1 MRGVSDE
8 IEFASFVCESEV
20 AFPSGAKIDVALVD
34 APHRD
39 REERGRGHRPTAFDQ
54 VRVDS

>member
-20 AFPSGAKIDVALVD
+20 AFPCGAKIDLALVE

-39 REERGRGHRPTAFDQ
+39 REERGRGYRPTAFN
-54 VRVDS
+54 